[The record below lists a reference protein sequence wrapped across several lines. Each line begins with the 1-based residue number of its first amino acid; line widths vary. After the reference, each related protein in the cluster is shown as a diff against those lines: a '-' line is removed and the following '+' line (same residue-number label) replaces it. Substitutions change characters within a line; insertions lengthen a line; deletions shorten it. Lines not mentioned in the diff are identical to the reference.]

1 MIIVY
6 PHTGD
11 VAKYIRPC
19 PFVSIS
25 YSPIKNKMGSVG
37 GTYDIT
43 LTGTILADEGS
54 PLVNVPSSAASLGGQ
69 ANFSSNYNR
78 PAGQLIPIHER
89 LGSILVK
96 QNAIRELFSVDGQK
110 VEILSPQIDGQGGDE
125 PIITFYPRV
134 ESINFEEGVYVQSC
148 KYTITLQADFLLDND
163 LKILYDGL
171 MGNTY
176 EGGTLPS
183 GNASAS
189 HMGSG
194 VRKSISDHINEYGG
208 IVEDFNENWS
218 IEPEDGNGN
227 TVDPSTGQ
235 NIIRTY
241 RLTRNAS
248 ATGRTVFDESGQ
260 RYEAWQQAKSF
271 IANKLLRPDTTNS
284 NGYGTYP
291 KSTIESLFASQ
302 FLNLASNVYGG
313 YNHSRTESIDKNAGT
328 YTVADTWLL
337 SSGTAYENYDMSLS
351 SSIENGLYKVGING
365 NIKGLSSIPASGS
378 IFGGNG
384 TTQLNSSYGN
394 AINKYRQVSN
404 NGNYGPTSWIYKR
417 AQNTLGITLNPTPL
431 SVSIGSNEFTGEITY
446 SVEFDTRPTNLISG
460 VLSEQISI
468 QDTYPGDVFAVIPVI
483 GRSTGP
489 ILQYI
494 GGRTEYQRSV
504 GIDIIVGSGYGG
516 TARQQTLLS
525 KPILIEPM
533 RSSINNLISQ
543 LSPAREPGIRKYFLS
558 PPSESWDPKERRYTL
573 NLNWTYE
580 IDH

>member
-6 PHTGD
+6 PNTGG

-25 YSPIKNKMGSVG
+25 YNPIKNKMGSMG

-54 PLVNVPSSAASLGGQ
+54 PLVDVPNTTAVNGGQ
-69 ANFSSNYNR
+69 ATFSSNYNR

-110 VEILSPQIDGQGGDE
+110 VEILSPQINGVGGDE

-134 ESINFEEGVYVQSC
+134 QSIDFEEGVYVQSC
-148 KYTITLQADFLLDND
+148 KYTISLQADFLLDND
-163 LKILYDGL
+163 SKILYDGL
-171 MGNTY
+171 VGNTY
-176 EGGTLPS
+176 ENDTLLS
-183 GNASAS
+183 GNTPTS
-189 HMGSG
+189 HMAQGA
-194 VRKSISDHINEYGG
+194 RKSISDHINEYGG

-227 TVDPSTGQ
+227 TVDPSTGE

-248 ATGRTVFDESGQ
+248 ATGRTIFDENGQ

-271 IANKLLRPDTTNS
+271 IAKKLLRPDTTNL
-284 NGYGTYP
+284 NGYNTYP
-291 KSTIESLFASQ
+291 KSTLDSLFASN
-302 FLNLASNVYGG
+302 FLNLATNVYGG

-337 SSGTAYENYDMSLS
+337 SREAAYENYDMSLS
-351 SSIENGLYKVGING
+351 NSIENGLYKVSING
-365 NIKGLSSIPASGS
+365 SIKGLTSIPANGS
-378 IFGGNG
+378 IFGGND
-384 TTQLNSSYGN
+384 TTPLNSPHEN
-394 AINKYRQVSN
+394 ATIKYRQVSN
-404 NGNYGPTSWIYKR
+404 NGNYGATSWIYKR
-417 AQNTLGITLNPTPL
+417 CQNAVGITLNPTPL

-446 SVEFDTRPTNLISG
+446 SVEFDTRPTNLIAG

-468 QDTYPGDVFAVIPVI
+468 QDTYPGDVFAIIPVI
-483 GRSTGP
+483 GRPTGP

-494 GGRTEYQRSV
+494 GGRTEYQRSI
-504 GIDIIVGSGYGG
+504 GIDIVVASGYGG

-573 NLNWTYE
+573 NLSWTYE

>member
-6 PHTGD
+6 PSTGG

-25 YSPIKNKMGSVG
+25 YNPIKNKMGSMG

-54 PLVNVPSSAASLGGQ
+54 PLVDITNGAIGQ
-69 ANFSSNYNR
+69 SGIFSSDYGR
-78 PAGQLIPIHER
+78 PAGQLIPIHAR

-96 QNAIRELFSVDGQK
+96 QNIIRELFSVDGQK
-110 VEILSPQIDGQGGDE
+110 IEILTPQINGQGGDE

-134 ESINFEEGVYVQSC
+134 QSINFEEGVYVQSC

-163 LKILYDGL
+163 SKILYDGL
-171 MGNTY
+171 IGNTY
-176 EGGTLPS
+176 ENGTLLS
-183 GNASAS
+183 GNESTS
-189 HMGSG
+189 HMAQG

-208 IVEDFNENWS
+208 IIEDFTENWS

-227 TVDPSTGQ
+227 TVDPLTGE

-248 ATGRTVFDESGQ
+248 ATGRTIFDENGK

-271 IANKLLRPDTTNS
+271 IAKKLLRPDTTNI

-291 KSTIESLFASQ
+291 KVTLDTLFASG
-302 FLNLASNVYGG
+302 FLNLASSAYGG
-313 YNHSRTESIDKNAGT
+313 YNHSRTENIDKTAGSYNLT
-328 YTVADTWLL
+328 DTWLL

-365 NIKGLSSIPASGS
+365 NIKGLSSIPSSGS
-378 IFGGNG
+378 IFGGNAG
-384 TTQLNSSYGN
+384 SSLNSSYAN

-404 NGNYGPTSWIYKR
+404 NGNYGATSWIYKR
-417 AQNTLGITLNPTPL
+417 AQNALGITLNPIPL

-483 GRSTGP
+483 GRPTGP

-573 NLNWTYE
+573 NLTWTYE